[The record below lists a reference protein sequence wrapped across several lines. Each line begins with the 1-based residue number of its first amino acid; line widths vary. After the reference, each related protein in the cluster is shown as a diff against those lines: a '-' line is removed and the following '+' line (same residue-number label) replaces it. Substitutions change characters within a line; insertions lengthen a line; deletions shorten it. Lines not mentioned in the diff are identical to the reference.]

1 MVFFLCPFFK
11 KLPSKNTFYTYTFN
25 YIRFQVCLR
34 KKIQN
39 HISFFIPLI
48 PHKQIPK
55 YALLPLPAPPVI
67 QRRIR
72 PGQSGGRRLQ
82 KNKNNGF
89 KKKQECGNK
98 NSGNKRHQ
106 NTQAEILSG
115 FSFMKLPVFIRI
127 ILNGSRVNHRTKEI
141 RDRKKGV
148 IRPTAA
154 RPSMPTVLAAITDG
168 EDFGPLPPSPRSIF
182 VLSAKNE

>member
-1 MVFFLCPFFK
+1 MFACVRNHHIVQKTADWTHEKIKSNDCIILIK
-11 KLPSKNTFYTYTFN
+11 AGQYTE
-25 YIRFQVCLR
+25 
-34 KKIQN
+34 
-39 HISFFIPLI
+39 
-48 PHKQIPK
+48 
-55 YALLPLPAPPVI
+55 
-67 QRRIR
+67 
-72 PGQSGGRRLQ
+72 RRLQ

-89 KKKQECGNK
+89 KKKQECGNT

-168 EDFGPLPPSPRSIF
+168 EDFGPLPRHPGPFLYYLPKMNEPIRNKWYF
-182 VLSAKNE
+182 VFLRI

>member
-1 MVFFLCPFFK
+1 MKMPFNTPINNVIVKRTAMFRDANVQSSVRPIVFWLK
-11 KLPSKNTFYTYTFN
+11 KFIICRENPSL
-25 YIRFQVCLR
+25 Q
-34 KKIQN
+34 
-39 HISFFIPLI
+39 
-48 PHKQIPK
+48 
-55 YALLPLPAPPVI
+55 
-67 QRRIR
+67 
-72 PGQSGGRRLQ
+72 RLQ

-148 IRPTAA
+148 IIPTAA

-168 EDFGPLPPSPRSIF
+168 EDFGPLPPVTPVHFCIIC
-182 VLSAKNE
+182 